1 VLCCVVL
8 CCVVL
13 CSVVLCCVVLWLV
26 LCPVLC
32 CVVVSVAS
40 SVILVVFDCFAVK
53 NKKLN
58 ALEVV

>member
-1 VLCCVVL
+1 MV
-8 CCVVL
+8 
-13 CSVVLCCVVLWLV
+13 SG
-26 LCPVLC
+26 VLC

-40 SVILVVFDCFAVK
+40 SVIKRLVVFDCFAVK